1 MKRIALL
8 FAMFALLSG
17 CSSMSPEQCQTADWY
32 RVGYQDGRSGNNP
45 NILYEY
51 IKDCREA
58 GVTPNHVEWQD
69 GFDKGTILYCSPDNG
84 YTVGVE
90 GKTYYGVCSNDLFLK
105 NYQLGH
111 QEYQR
116 QQHINALDAE
126 ISRLDHQLDANLDK
140 DNAKRIRER
149 RKQLARERASLI
161 SPGANYYFNF

>member
-69 GFDKGTILYCSPDNG
+69 GFDKGTILYW
-84 YTVGVE
+84 
-90 GKTYYGVCSNDLFLK
+90 FA
-105 NYQLGH
+105 
-111 QEYQR
+111 R
-116 QQHINALDAE
+116 QWLHGGC
-126 ISRLDHQLDANLDK
+126 
-140 DNAKRIRER
+140 R
-149 RKQLARERASLI
+149 RKNLLWRLL
-161 SPGANYYFNF
+161 

>member
-1 MKRIALL
+1 MA
-8 FAMFALLSG
+8 AQATT
-17 CSSMSPEQCQTADWY
+17 QTFCTNTLKTVAKA
-32 RVGYQDGRSGNNP
+32 S
-45 NILYEY
+45 
-51 IKDCREA
+51 
-58 GVTPNHVEWQD
+58 VTPNHVEWQD

-116 QQHINALDAE
+116 QQRINALDAE